1 MKKIFFVLIALILLT
16 STAFSTNVKSKPVY
30 HCNRNNSNRIAI
42 TFDDGPHPKHTPEI
56 LDILEENNVKAT
68 FFLIGQNVK
77 NYPDC
82 AKRILRDGHEVGN
95 HTYSHRVLKSL
106 TREKIEKEITEM
118 ENQLSKI
125 ANYHPKLI
133 RPPCGMYNDALVK
146 TADETGYKIIL
157 WSIDTKDWAHSSTE
171 SIVSN
176 VVTNVRGGDIILFHD
191 YISGE
196 DGTPDALKVI
206 IPKLKSMGYEFVT
219 VSELLQSDS

>member
-1 MKKIFFVLIALILLT
+1 MKKIFFVSIALILLT
-16 STAFSTNVKSKPVY
+16 STTFSANVKSKPVY
-30 HCNRNNSNRIAI
+30 YCNRSNSNRIAI

-56 LDILEENNVKAT
+56 LDILKENNVKAT
-68 FFLIGQNVK
+68 FFVIGQNVK

-82 AKRILRDGHEVGN
+82 AKRILCDGHEVGN

-106 TREKIEKEITEM
+106 TKEKIEKEITEM

-133 RPPCGMYNDALVK
+133 RPPCGMYNDTLVK

-157 WSIDTKDWAHSSTE
+157 WSIDTKDWAHSSTD

-191 YISGE
+191 YVSGE
-196 DGTPDALKVI
+196 DGTPDALKII